1 MALKKIVK
9 ESIPGFIPFF
19 RRFKF
24 SIRTFFLPRLRNIN
38 TSQGRN
44 NLKLGSDEHGWTFL
58 DRDYLYGSTI
68 LSVGLGED
76 ASFDIEFCNRFAS
89 KVIIVDPTP
98 RSTRHFSEIAM
109 HFGEE
114 RSADYMVG
122 GKQLI
127 QAYDLSKISNIN
139 LVYIASALWKT
150 TEEVQF
156 FAPENPEHTSYSIT
170 NLQGT
175 DDSITVQALTY
186 RDLLLEVNE
195 KAEDI
200 KLLKLDIEGAA
211 TEVISSILLSGFRP
225 NQILVEFEELAN
237 LSVKNYR
244 KLRNVSKLLINCDY
258 VLVYSDFQT
267 NFTFELITSSN

>member
-38 TSQGRN
+38 TLQSAD

-58 DRDYLYGSTI
+58 DKDYLYGSTI

-98 RSTRHFSEIAM
+98 RSTRHFAEIAK

-114 RSADYMVG
+114 RSADYTVG

-127 QAYDLSKISNIN
+127 QAYDLSKISNNN
-139 LVYIASALWKT
+139 LVYIARALWKT

-156 FAPENPEHTSYSIT
+156 FAPKNPEHTSYSIT

-175 DDSITVQALTY
+175 NDSITVQALTY

-195 KAEDI
+195 KAENI
-200 KLLKLDIEGAA
+200 KLLKLDVEGAA

-244 KLRNVSKLLINCDY
+244 KLRNVSKLLIKSDY
-258 VLVYSDFQT
+258 VLVFSDLQT
-267 NFTFELITSSN
+267 NFTFELVTSSN